1 MEVQAQTSSAI
12 LLVSD
17 DVLVRNFL
25 CRVLSCDRH
34 RVFAAANSAEAF
46 HLASSLRGR
55 IRLLVSVLEDAC
67 LECARRLTAEFQIRA
82 VVACPATLA
91 LLKEAAIA
99 NLCDRPPSQISDL
112 LDAVERTLS
121 DPKLPASYV
130 IA

>member
-1 MEVQAQTSSAI
+1 VEVQAQTSSAI

-17 DVLVRNFL
+17 DVLVRNL
-25 CRVLSCDRH
+25 LYRALSCGSH

-55 IRLLVSVLEDAC
+55 IRLLVSVLEGAC
-67 LECARRLTAEFQIRA
+67 LECARRLTAEFPIRA

-91 LLKEAAIA
+91 LLKEAATV
-99 NLCDRPPSQISDL
+99 NLCDRTPSQISDL
-112 LDAVERTLS
+112 LDIVERTLS
-121 DPKLPASYV
+121 EPQVAASLV